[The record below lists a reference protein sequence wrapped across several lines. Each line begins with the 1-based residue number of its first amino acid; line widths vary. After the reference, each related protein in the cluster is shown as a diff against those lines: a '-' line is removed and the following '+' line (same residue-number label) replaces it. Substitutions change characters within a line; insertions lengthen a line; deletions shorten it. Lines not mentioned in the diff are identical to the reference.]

1 MLNVAPSS
9 ATSLPSLFNFALV
22 TENVMV
28 FVSGRFDIE
37 PVPRRVVVAAV
48 AAFESVELMVFCG
61 GVEVPA
67 AAALRFLLVV
77 AGAVTAAGVES
88 LDDEAALLPL
98 IILLKVSCV
107 FGFAVAEV
115 DEGSAGVAVVVAV
128 AVRLESAF
136 WGAEYSKSIASWS
149 SA

>member
-1 MLNVAPSS
+1 M
-9 ATSLPSLFNFALV
+9 
-22 TENVMV
+22 
-28 FVSGRFDIE
+28 FVSGRFDID

-48 AAFESVELMVFCG
+48 VAFESVELVVFCG

-67 AAALRFLLVV
+67 AALRFLLVI

-98 IILLKVSCV
+98 RILLMVSCV
-107 FGFAVAEV
+107 LGFDVFEV
-115 DEGSAGVAVVVAV
+115 DGGSADVAVVVAV